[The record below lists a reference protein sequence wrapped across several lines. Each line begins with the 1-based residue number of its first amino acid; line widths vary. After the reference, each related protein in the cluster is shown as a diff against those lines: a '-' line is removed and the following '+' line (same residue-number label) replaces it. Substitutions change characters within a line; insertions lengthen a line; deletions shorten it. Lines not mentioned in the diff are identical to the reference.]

1 MYARKYLYEGTFVLE
16 VLQYYLRTLYESTK
30 VLSYVYINI
39 VVQVY
44 VYEDTFACEGM
55 TKQAKVVNSVQHD
68 KPVH

>member
-1 MYARKYLYEGTFVLE
+1 MYVYARKYEGTFVLE

-55 TKQAKVVNSVQHD
+55 TKQAKVVNNSSVLI
-68 KPVH
+68 